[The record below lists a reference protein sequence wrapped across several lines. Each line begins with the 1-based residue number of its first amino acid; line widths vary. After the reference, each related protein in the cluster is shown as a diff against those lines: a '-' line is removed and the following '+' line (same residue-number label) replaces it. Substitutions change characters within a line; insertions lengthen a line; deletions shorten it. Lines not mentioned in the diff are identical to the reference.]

1 MCAYRIYSNGIRPIA
16 DMAELTM
23 TLSSIITLTHTD
35 LRQMA
40 ELTNPEI
47 SKWYF
52 MEWGLIANI
61 VAVDFVRSTSLMET
75 SLYWNIIRASF
86 KEKSRVTHFYTEN
99 RL

>member
-1 MCAYRIYSNGIRPIA
+1 MHVSNSIRPIA

-23 TLSSIITLTHTD
+23 TISSIITFTHTD
-35 LRQMA
+35 LREMA

-52 MEWGLIANI
+52 MEWGLLANI
-61 VAVDFVRSTSLMET
+61 VAVDFVRSTSLVEA
-75 SLYWNIIRASF
+75 SLYWNIIRASI
-86 KEKSRVTHFYTEN
+86 KEKTRVTHYSSYFEN